1 MQLFKV
7 DATSY
12 FTQKIA
18 ESLGCITIKS
28 VKYSDFKDENGES
41 IYKTESPHD
50 YYKIMVKVL
59 SPKSESV

>member
-1 MQLFKV
+1 M

-18 ESLGCITIKS
+18 ESLGYVTIKS

-50 YYKIMVKVL
+50 YYKVMLKVL
-59 SPKSESV
+59 PEKTEGV